1 MNINPDSKVPLYL
14 QLKEY
19 ILEKIKNNEWAVGEK
34 LPTETELQDMLGI
47 SRITVRHAL
56 ELLENEGYIVKKRAK
71 GTFVAPP
78 KFSYHL
84 PKLTSF
90 SEDIIQKNCIPGS
103 KTKVLEVITNS
114 AIASHM
120 GVAEV
125 TPLIHLVRLRTVNN
139 IVMSMHDSYYNL
151 NILDSNMIIKSI
163 TSGSLKEQLDD
174 QAISLYSILENEHH
188 TVIDC
193 ADESLKAISCPPEI
207 AEQLGISV
215 DDPLLYLERMTYTRD
230 GDVLEF
236 SKMYN
241 RADIYNYTIH
251 LTR

>member
-19 ILEKIKNNEWAVGEK
+19 ILEKIKNNEWTVGEK
-34 LPTETELQDMLGI
+34 LPTETELQNLLGI
-47 SRITVRHAL
+47 SRITVRHAF
-56 ELLENEGYIVKKRAK
+56 ELLENEGYVVKKRAK

-103 KTKVLEVITNS
+103 KTIILEVLSNPS
-114 AIASHM
+114 IAAQM
-120 GVAEV
+120 EVPDV
-125 TPLIHLVRLRTVNN
+125 TPLMHIVRLRTVNS

-151 NILDSNMIIKSI
+151 NILDSNIMIKSI
-163 TSGSLKEQLDD
+163 TSGSLQEQLDN
-174 QAISLYSILENEHH
+174 QSVSLYSILEKEHH
-188 TVIDC
+188 IIIDC
-193 ADESLKAISCPPEI
+193 ADESLKAISCPSEI
-207 AEQLGISV
+207 AERLEISV
-215 DDPLLYLERMTYTRD
+215 DDPLLYLERKTYTAD
-230 GDVLEF
+230 SDVLEF

-241 RADIYNYTIH
+241 RADIYNYTIR

>member
-34 LPTETELQDMLGI
+34 LPTETELQDTLGI

-90 SEDIIQKNCIPGS
+90 SEDILQKNCVPGS
-103 KTKVLEVITNS
+103 KTLVLEVITDPI
-114 AIASHM
+114 IAGHM
-120 GVAEV
+120 GVPEV
-125 TPLIHLVRLRTVNN
+125 TPLIHLIRLRTVNH

-151 NILDSNMIIKSI
+151 NILDSNLIIKSI
-163 TSGSLKEQLDD
+163 TSGSLREELD
-174 QAISLYSILENEHH
+174 QQSISLYSILENEHH
-188 TVIDC
+188 TTIDC
-193 ADESLKAISCPPEI
+193 ADESLKAISCPPGI
-207 AEQLGISV
+207 AEHLGISA
-215 DDPLLYLERMTYTRD
+215 DDPLLYLERMTYTGD